1 MGLFHSASPI
11 VVDGLTFCL
20 DPANKRS
27 YSGVGTTI
35 SDYVGGVS
43 GSFTSTPAYQEVG
56 IGSLAFDGADDGIQF
71 SSFPQL
77 FSGSFTFS
85 AWVYVEDFDARDII
99 FGSYSFSNNFN
110 LEIANGR
117 AMRFFWNNGQTNQ
130 YTYGNVT
137 STGWNYLTFMRERLS
152 STSSVVSMYRDAT
165 LAISVTSTAF
175 SDITT
180 PSTFYLARDTR
191 IGGVP
196 LYGKISLVT
205 IYNRNLSGSEIE
217 KNYEATVGRYT

>member
-27 YSGVGTTI
+27 YPGTGTTI

-43 GSFTSTPAYQEVG
+43 GSFTSTPAYQEIGVG
-56 IGSLAFDGADDGIQF
+56 SIAFDGADDGIQF

-85 AWVYVEDFDARDII
+85 AWVYVEQTFTRDII
-99 FGSYSFSNNFN
+99 FGSYNQLNNFN
-110 LEIANGR
+110 FEIHGSNN
-117 AMRFFWNNGQTNQ
+117 MRFFWNSGQTD
-130 YTYGNVT
+130 YYSSAVT

-152 STSSVVSMYRDAT
+152 STSSVVSMYRNST
-165 LAISVTSTAF
+165 LASSATSTAF
-175 SDITT
+175 NDVTT